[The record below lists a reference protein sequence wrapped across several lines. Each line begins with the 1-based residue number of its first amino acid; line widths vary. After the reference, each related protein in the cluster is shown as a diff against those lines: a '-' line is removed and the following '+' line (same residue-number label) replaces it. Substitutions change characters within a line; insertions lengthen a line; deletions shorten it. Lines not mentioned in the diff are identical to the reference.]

1 MPAFTPKSDRQS
13 DSNNLRQLGLRLTS
27 QHSVDVGLEAVTRQP
42 TFNAAIVL
50 CVQTPGLHRKQVY
63 KALGIDAATWSRI
76 DAGSFIDLLA
86 MEPRALDAEHDGG
99 VEGGLAGHCL

>member
-50 CVQTPGLHRKQVY
+50 CVQSSGLHRQQVY
-63 KALGIDAATWSRI
+63 KAPGIDARPGRGV
-76 DAGSFIDLLA
+76 DAESFIDLLA
-86 MEPRALDAEHDGG
+86 MEPRGLDAEHDGG